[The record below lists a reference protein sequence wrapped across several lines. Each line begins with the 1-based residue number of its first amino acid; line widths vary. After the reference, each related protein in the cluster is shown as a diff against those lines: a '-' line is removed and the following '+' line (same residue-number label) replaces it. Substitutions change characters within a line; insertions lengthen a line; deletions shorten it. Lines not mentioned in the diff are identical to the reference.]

1 MHVLQAQAARAFEQ
15 RRKAWDSEVNV
26 LEQQRK
32 ALSKGGPQADD
43 VVKQIACWQA
53 DMPPTEQAA
62 VQLPKGVMSFPVL
75 RTRAA
80 SKANG
85 FADRGSAKKK
95 AQEDRPQ
102 AELQK
107 AQAKNPIQ
115 VSSKFICLVQAV
127 YETPK
132 RLSVGAENWLAYRLG
147 NAGAFVGAQGNFG
160 QAQMAAGRVQ
170 FSRTTR

>member
-1 MHVLQAQAARAFEQ
+1 MVQLHHAGTVRESDSNVNVGHMHVLQAQAARAFEQ
-15 RRKAWDSEVNV
+15 RQKALDTEVNV

-53 DMPPTEQAA
+53 DMPQTEQAA
-62 VQLPKGVMSFPVL
+62 VQLPKGVMSFPIL

-95 AQEDRPQ
+95 ALDDRPQ

-107 AQAKNPIQ
+107 GQAKNPIQ
-115 VSSKFICLVQAV
+115 VSNTLHAWYKAVCIRHLWEQA
-127 YETPK
+127 
-132 RLSVGAENWLAYRLG
+132 
-147 NAGAFVGAQGNFG
+147 
-160 QAQMAAGRVQ
+160 
-170 FSRTTR
+170 